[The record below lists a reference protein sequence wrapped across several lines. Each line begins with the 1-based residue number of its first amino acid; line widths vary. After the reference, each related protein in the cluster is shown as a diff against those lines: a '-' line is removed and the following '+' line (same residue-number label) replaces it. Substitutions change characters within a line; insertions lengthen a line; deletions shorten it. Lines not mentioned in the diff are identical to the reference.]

1 MANNK
6 SAKKRIKI
14 NKRNNIQNN
23 SYKSLIKTS
32 KKKFLSAVENY
43 NKDITENNKSILKE
57 YFNLAISQIDR
68 AAKKKI
74 IHKNTAARKK
84 SNIYRKFYILL
95 DV

>member
-23 SYKSLIKTS
+23 SYKSLMKTS
-32 KKKFLSAVENY
+32 KKNHLLL
-43 NKDITENNKSILKE
+43 LKE
-57 YFNLAISQIDR
+57 SRPNDTSNSNSIQKSFKLAISKIDR
-68 AAKKKI
+68 AVKKKI

-84 SNIYRKFYILL
+84 ANLYKQTFLFK
-95 DV
+95 